1 MPSRIT
7 GHLRER
13 CSMASS
19 SCVRFDVAQ
28 LLANPVQGSP
38 VLLGR
43 CAGLLQQPVAF
54 LHAGASPLQAHMSPR
69 SVLRVQAFRQQMPAA
84 SWLRG
89 AVCLPGDSWC
99 THLQALEDGVLA
111 GHMLCTVCLQ
121 HPGLPLQRCNGLLP
135 ARGSQLVRL
144 QKVINTLLE

>member
-1 MPSRIT
+1 MPSSIT

-13 CSMASS
+13 RSMASS
-19 SCVRFDVAQ
+19 SCVRFDATQ

-54 LHAGASPLQAHMSPR
+54 LHAIASPLRANMSSS
-69 SVLRVQAFRQQMPAA
+69 SVLHVQTSRQQMPAA
-84 SWLRG
+84 GWLRG
-89 AVCLPGDSWC
+89 AVCLLGDSWC

-111 GHMLCTVCLQ
+111 GLMLRVVCLQ

-135 ARGSQLVRL
+135 AQGGNLSGELST
-144 QKVINTLLE
+144 KSF